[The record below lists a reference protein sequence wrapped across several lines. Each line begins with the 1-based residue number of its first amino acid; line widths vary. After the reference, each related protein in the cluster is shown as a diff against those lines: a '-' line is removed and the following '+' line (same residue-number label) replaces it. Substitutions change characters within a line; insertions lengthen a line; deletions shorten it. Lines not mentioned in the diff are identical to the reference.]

1 MPDREIRE
9 VLGLMN
15 WLLALPPVEEIMF
28 RQDLGKLREEMGMPN
43 LSTYDRLVWEEGLAK
58 GVIEGRNQGLLE
70 GRLSG
75 LQDTLIELVEHRF
88 GPSGHLLRERMES
101 IQDETELRRLAR
113 CILSA
118 SCLEDFSNQLPPGDI
133 PSPAS

>member
-1 MPDREIRE
+1 
-9 VLGLMN
+9 
-15 WLLALPPVEEIMF
+15 
-28 RQDLGKLREEMGMPN
+28 MGMPN
-43 LSTYDRLVWEEGLAK
+43 LSTYDRLVWEEGVVEGLAKGVVEGLAK

-118 SCLEDFSNQLPPGDI
+118 SCLEDFSNQLP
-133 PSPAS
+133 SN